1 MNKQTGVR
9 LATLAL
15 LVIALQP
22 AEAAFFCVGTSTEL
36 QNALMTAASN
46 GTSDTIQ
53 VRIGTYTGISSIAFA
68 YNTAQN
74 FDLILEGGYQSGCGA
89 RSSNPGATVL
99 SGSGV
104 RKVLQMTGS
113 SGTSGAMR
121 VDRLTVRDGV
131 ATERGG
137 GLLIGGGGFAGD
149 IVIERVYVDNN
160 AAQFG
165 GGLSIGTDGRV
176 TVRNSL
182 FRSNSASQGAA
193 SAEVLANAA
202 SAVET
207 RVQIGNNTVFGG
219 QCTGGCT
226 TGGMVLTGNARF
238 ALFNNLF
245 AMNDGNDIQILTPS
259 TVTELAF
266 NNINQLS
273 GTPDLSI
280 GNLNFANP
288 QFVDFLSEDFRLEFG
303 SPMRNAGTGA
313 YDPGI
318 LDFSGLD
325 RVNDGQIDI
334 GAFENA
340 EVLFKAGFE
349 TLM

>member
-1 MNKQTGVR
+1 MSKHTSLRAV
-9 LATLAL
+9 ALAL

-22 AEAAFFCVGTSTEL
+22 AQAAFFCVGTSAEL

-53 VRIGTYTGISSIAFA
+53 VRIGVYTGTSAVSFA
-68 YNTAQN
+68 YSTAQN
-74 FDLILEGGYQSGCGA
+74 FDLNLEGGYLAGCGS
-89 RSSNPGATVL
+89 RSANPGGTVL

-113 SGTSGAMR
+113 PGTSGAIR

-131 ATERGG
+131 AVERGG
-137 GLLIGGGGFAGD
+137 GLQIGGGGFAGD
-149 IVIERVYVDNN
+149 LVIERVYFDNN
-160 AAQFG
+160 EAQFG
-165 GGLSIGTDGRV
+165 GGLSVGTEGRV
-176 TVRNSL
+176 TLRNSL

-193 SAEVLANAA
+193 SAEILANAA
-202 SAVET
+202 SALET
-207 RVQIGNNTVFGG
+207 RVHIGNNTVFGG
-219 QCTGGCT
+219 QCTSGCS

-245 AMNDGNDIQILTPS
+245 AMNDGNDIQILTTL
-259 TVTELAF
+259 TVTELAY

-280 GNLNFANP
+280 GNLNVANP
-288 QFVDFLSEDFRLEFG
+288 QFVDFLNDDFRLTFG
-303 SPMRNAGTGA
+303 SLMRNAGTGG
-313 YDPGI
+313 YDAGSF
-318 LDFSGLD
+318 DFSGGI
-325 RVNDGQIDI
+325 RINDGQIDI

-340 EVLFKAGFE
+340 EILFKAGFE